1 MLFDSDLLDHIRQV
15 SRTGVTSDEDRVVAE
30 LLHLHPELDPFW
42 NDSATDPTRPQEIGG
57 NMVNPFVH
65 IALHLIIG
73 KQIRQGIPTQVKKAY
88 LHLVERGESDHEA
101 LHLLMGWYGKLYFES
116 VRRSDSFDEA
126 RYVQGLASL

>member
-1 MLFDSDLLDHIRQV
+1 MLFDSDLLEHIRLV
-15 SRTGVTSDEDRVVAE
+15 SSAGVTSDDDRVIAD
-30 LLHLHPELDPFW
+30 LLHLHPEFDPFW
-42 NDSATDPTRPQEIGG
+42 NDSAIDPTRPQEIGG
-57 NMVNPFVH
+57 DMVNPFVH

-73 KQIRQGIPTQVKKAY
+73 KQIRQGMPAQVKKAY

>member
-1 MLFDSDLLDHIRQV
+1 MLFDSDLLEHIRLV
-15 SRTGVTSDEDRVVAE
+15 SSAGVTSDDDRVIAD
-30 LLHLHPELDPFW
+30 LLHLHPEFDSLW
-42 NDSATDPTRPQEIGG
+42 NDSAIDPTRPQEIGG
-57 NMVNPFVH
+57 DMVNPFVH

-73 KQIRQGIPTQVKKAY
+73 KQIRQGMPAQVKKAY